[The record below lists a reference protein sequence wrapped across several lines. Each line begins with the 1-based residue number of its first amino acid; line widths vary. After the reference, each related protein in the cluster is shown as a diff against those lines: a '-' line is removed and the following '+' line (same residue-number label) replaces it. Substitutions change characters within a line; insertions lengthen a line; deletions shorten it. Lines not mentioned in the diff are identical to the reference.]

1 MVLDRLDILLY
12 NSHIFLLMNIPS
24 FQTFDEK
31 LKPLELRITNLENKY
46 VTFGFSAMSRNNDGL
61 FYCLY

>member
-1 MVLDRLDILLY
+1 MD
-12 NSHIFLLMNIPS
+12 IPS

-46 VTFGFSAMSRNNDGL
+46 ATFGFSAMNRNNDGL

>member
-1 MVLDRLDILLY
+1 MD
-12 NSHIFLLMNIPS
+12 IPS

-46 VTFGFSAMSRNNDGL
+46 VTFGLKTMMACFTVSINN
-61 FYCLY
+61 C

>member
-1 MVLDRLDILLY
+1 
-12 NSHIFLLMNIPS
+12 MNIPS